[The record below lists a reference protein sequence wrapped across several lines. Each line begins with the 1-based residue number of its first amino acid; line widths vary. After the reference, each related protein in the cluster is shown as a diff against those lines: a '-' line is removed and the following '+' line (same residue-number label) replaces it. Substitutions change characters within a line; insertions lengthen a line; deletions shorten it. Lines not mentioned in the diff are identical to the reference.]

1 MLMLMVSVVGWVL
14 GVLLARR
21 AARNLEAEQVPE
33 DSDGV
38 RGFRGP
44 KGYRGSMDHPVHQAP
59 RVVPNGQHRG
69 PRYEMWE

>member
-21 AARNLEAEQVPE
+21 ATRNHQAEQVLE
-33 DSDGV
+33 SDDV

-44 KGYRGSMDHPVHQAP
+44 RGYRGPMDHPVHQAP
-59 RVVPNGQHRG
+59 RPIPNGQHRE
-69 PRYEMWE
+69 RRNEMWE